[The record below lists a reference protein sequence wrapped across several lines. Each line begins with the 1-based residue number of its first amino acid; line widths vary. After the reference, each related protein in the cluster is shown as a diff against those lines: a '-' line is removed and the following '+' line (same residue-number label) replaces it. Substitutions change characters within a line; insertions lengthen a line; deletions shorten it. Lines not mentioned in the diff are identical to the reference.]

1 MFVKHQLKRM
11 CLLRH
16 LMLPIWVLLGFSF
29 FSVVFVTAAP
39 QEILI
44 SQASPRTGGAQS
56 PGPPIVKVV
65 IRQDLNKKIL
75 IALIA
80 SSTLLCITV
89 MMILYLLLWR
99 YRSMNNNSF
108 NGIKGKSDSVKSS
121 GSTKPVVHKVDSVK
135 KGTIPVYE
143 YQLLESGT
151 NKFSDGNVL
160 SRGGRGCLY
169 SACLDGKSSVTVKKL
184 DVGGE
189 TDIEK
194 QFENEVDWLAKIKH
208 QNVISLLGFSVY
220 RQTRCIVYEMMQ
232 NGSLE
237 SRLHGPSQGSG
248 LTWQL
253 RMKIAVDIARGL
265 EYLHEHCHPPVVH
278 RDLKSSNILLDSDFN
293 AKISDFGYATVLMTQ
308 NKNLNRPSEYLLDGK
323 VTDKNDVYS
332 FGVILLELLLGKRSV
347 VEKPS
352 TEPESV
358 VTWAVPKLS
367 DRANLPNILD
377 PAIKGTMDL
386 KHLYQVAAKPR
397 TMMVP
402 GTVPKQ
408 RYQEMR
414 LEEDNVKSSFS
425 NIQIDPNS
433 TRSVSTTQENHPV
446 LKPVE
451 DAKSISKGVTFSSF
465 TSLNLF
471 LCVNACGPDES
482 KKGSAKSLLHE
493 MCISKRWKPPVYDCC
508 NVDGPCH
515 MRLFTYKVVVEIRD
529 SSGTTVLECFGD
541 PKHKKKAAAEHAAEG
556 ALWYLD
562 HVKPKQTKAAS
573 VTHHHLLR

>member
-1 MFVKHQLKRM
+1 MFVKHQTRM

-16 LMLPIWVLLGFSF
+16 LLLPIWVLLGFSF
-29 FSVVFVTAAP
+29 FSVVFVTATP
-39 QEILI
+39 QEIPI

-121 GSTKPVVHKVDSVK
+121 GSAKPVVHKVDSVT

-208 QNVISLLGFSVY
+208 QNIISLLGFSVY

-237 SRLHGPSQGSG
+237 SRLNGPSQGSG

-347 VEKPS
+347 VEKSS

-414 LEEDNVKSSFS
+414 LKEDNVKSSFS

-433 TRSVSTTQENHPV
+433 TRRVSTTQENHPV
-446 LKPVE
+446 LNPVE
-451 DAKSISKGVTFSSF
+451 DSKSISKGVTFSSF
-465 TSLNLF
+465 TSLN
-471 LCVNACGPDES
+471 ACGPDAS